1 MDTITYS
8 APAIS
13 CEHCQH
19 AIERAIGALPGVR
32 SVQVTIPA
40 RTVQVHYD
48 RAIVSTSQLESALE
62 EEGYPVAR

>member
-1 MDTITYS
+1 METITYS

-13 CEHCQH
+13 CEHCRH
-19 AIERAIGALPGVR
+19 AIEQAIGALPGVR

-40 RTVQVHYD
+40 KTVQVYYD
-48 RAIVSTSQLESALE
+48 SAVISTNQLESALE